1 MMKEG
6 YAVTDNLELLVH
18 RDGKLVDRRV
28 TLPKTCSPF
37 YKAFVRVA
45 KLFGFCKEWADDDIV
60 NQGLVDIADMIGDR
74 YTYVSMGTSTTP
86 VNVATDV
93 QLGNQVQT
101 RVVATKSIVTTTI
114 ANDTAQFSGQFT
126 LSGDAAITEC
136 GLQKDSTYSGSDIM
150 LCRQVFAALNLRTG
164 DVVTF
169 VWKIQVSR
177 SA

>member
-18 RDGKLVDRRV
+18 RDGKLIEKRV
-28 TLPKTCSPF
+28 TLPKTCNPL
-37 YKAFVRVA
+37 YKAFVTVA
-45 KLFGFCKEWADDDIV
+45 KKFGFCTQWADDDIV
-60 NQGLVDIADMIGDR
+60 NQGLVDIAAMIKDR
-74 YTYVSMGTSTTP
+74 YSYVSMGTSTTA
-86 VNVATDV
+86 VNVTTDV
-93 QLGNQVQT
+93 QLGNQVQS
-101 RVVATKSIVTTTI
+101 RVSATKSTVKTAI

-126 LSGDAAITEC
+126 LTGDHAITEC
-136 GLQKDSTYSGSDIM
+136 GLHKDASYSGYDIM
-150 LCRQVFAALNLRTG
+150 LCRQVFAPLNLRTG

>member
-18 RDGKLVDRRV
+18 RDGKLIEKRV
-28 TLPKTCSPF
+28 TLPKTCNPL
-37 YKAFVRVA
+37 YKAFVTVA
-45 KLFGFCKEWADDDIV
+45 KKFGFCTQWADDDIV
-60 NQGLVDIADMIGDR
+60 NQGLVDIANMIKDR
-74 YTYVSMGTSTTP
+74 YSYVSMGTSTTA

-101 RVVATKSIVTTTI
+101 RVAATKSIVTTAI

-126 LSGDAAITEC
+126 LTGNHAITEC
-136 GLQKDSTYSGSDIM
+136 GLHKDASYSGYDIM
-150 LCRQVFAALNLRTG
+150 LCRQVFAPLNLRTG

>member
-45 KLFGFCKEWADDDIV
+45 KFFGFCKEWADDDIV

-136 GLQKDSTYSGSDIM
+136 GLQKDSVYSGSDIM

>member
-18 RDGKLVDRRV
+18 RDGKLIEKRV
-28 TLPKTCSPF
+28 TLPKTCNPL
-37 YKAFVRVA
+37 YKAFVTVA
-45 KLFGFCKEWADDDIV
+45 KKFGFCTQWADDDIV
-60 NQGLVDIADMIGDR
+60 NQGLVDIAAMIKDR
-74 YTYVSMGTSTTP
+74 YSYVSMGTSTTP
-86 VNVATDV
+86 VNVTTDV

-101 RVVATKSIVTTTI
+101 RVAATKSIVTTTI
-114 ANDTAQFSGQFT
+114 AKDTAQFSGQFT
-126 LSGDAAITEC
+126 LTGDRAITEC
-136 GLQKDSTYSGSDIM
+136 GLHKDSSYSGYDIM
-150 LCRQVFAALNLRTG
+150 LCRQVFAPLNLRTG

>member
-18 RDGKLVDRRV
+18 RDGKLIERRV
-28 TLPKTCSPF
+28 TLPKTCNPL
-37 YKAFVRVA
+37 YKAFVTVA
-45 KLFGFCKEWADDDIV
+45 KKFGFCTQWADDDIV
-60 NQGLVDIADMIGDR
+60 NQGLADIAEMISDR
-74 YTYVSMGTSTTP
+74 YSYVSMGTSTTP
-86 VNVATDV
+86 VNVTTDV

-101 RVVATKSIVTTTI
+101 RVAATKSIVTTAI
-114 ANDTAQFSGQFT
+114 ASDTAQFSGQFT
-126 LSGDAAITEC
+126 LSGDHAITEC
-136 GLQKDSTYSGSDIM
+136 GLHKDASYSGYDIM
-150 LCRQVFAALNLRTG
+150 LCRQVFAPLNLRTG

>member
-1 MMKEG
+1 MKEG
-6 YAVTDNLELLVH
+6 YAVTDNLELLVR
-18 RDGKLVDRRV
+18 RDGKVVERRV

-45 KLFGFCKEWADDDIV
+45 KVFGFCKEWADDDIV
-60 NQGLVDIADMIGDR
+60 NQGLVDIAAMIKDR
-74 YTYVSMGTSTTP
+74 YSYVSMGTSTTP
-86 VNVATDV
+86 VNVATDI
-93 QLGNQVQT
+93 QLGTQIQS
-101 RVVATKSIVTTTI
+101 RVVADKSVVTTMI

-126 LSGDAAITEC
+126 LEADAAITEC
-136 GLQKDSTYSGSDIM
+136 GLHKDELYSETDVM